1 MSAVSPSQQPTVLFS
16 IYQKNTL
23 TIWRLVDEMIDPVI
37 KHIILKIVR
46 FMISYLL
53 RSNNSCRCAIPWSSK
68 WCSISLDW
76 LALHV
81 FYQLSTEWRVGASP
95 EEPFNCTDTNIK
107 YSEIHRSSITAWIY
121 CGLASHCPSS
131 CIIHEGLMS
140 KGLFSL
146 PFFMGILHLVQ
157 MRPKEIRRSYA

>member
-1 MSAVSPSQQPTVLFS
+1 MH
-16 IYQKNTL
+16 QKL
-23 TIWRLVDEMIDPVI
+23 RLVFWPFSSRSKQCE
-37 KHIILKIVR
+37 HIILKIVG
-46 FMISYLL
+46 FMISYLPG
-53 RSNNSCRCAIPWSSK
+53 SNNSCRCAILWSSK
-68 WCSISLDW
+68 GCSISLD
-76 LALHV
+76 ALHV
-81 FYQLSTEWRVGASP
+81 FYQLSTEWRVGAIP
-95 EEPFNCTDTNIK
+95 EEQFNCTDTNIK